1 MRNILLALA
10 AAVTF
15 SAPVFADTIEILTY
29 YKPGGGTDQQIQIA
43 KPLLEA
49 QGHTVNVQYLTSCN
63 DAVARLKEGSG
74 NVLMYHLNGDYA
86 PNDADAKCVIS
97 ASDAGVYV
105 AGISAESPLSICVA
119 PNADVTRET
128 LLTKPL
134 KLAAPAG
141 GAELWYINKML
152 STLNATN
159 IEVERYR
166 GGGAMRKGVMA
177 GDVDLFF
184 STNVGLTKVKG
195 YQGCLYS
202 SMMND
207 PMGTPFIGGT
217 DASYPTI
224 ANANII
230 WSDSADSV
238 ALKAMRKALADAS
251 YIDTM
256 RSMKM
261 SVPAATDA
269 YKLVELYSSYA
280 K

>member
-1 MRNILLALA
+1 MRNILTTLA
-10 AAVTF
+10 AVAAF
-15 SAPVFADTIEILTY
+15 SAPAFADTIEILTY

-49 QGHTVNVQYLTSCN
+49 QGHTVNVQYLKSCN

-134 KLAAPAG
+134 KLGVAAG
-141 GAELWYINKML
+141 GAETWYVNRML

-184 STNVGLTKVKG
+184 STNVGLKKVKG

-217 DASYPTI
+217 DSSYPTI

-230 WSDSADSV
+230 WSDSPDSV
-238 ALKAMRKALADAS
+238 AAKAMRTALSDAS
-251 YIDTM
+251 YIETM

-261 SVPAATDA
+261 SVPAPADA
-269 YKLVELYSSYA
+269 PALITTYASYN

>member
-1 MRNILLALA
+1 MRNILTTLA
-10 AAVTF
+10 AVAAF
-15 SAPVFADTIEILTY
+15 SSPVVADTIEILTY

-49 QGHTVNVQYLTSCN
+49 QGHTVNVQYLKSCN

-119 PNADVTRET
+119 PSASVTRET

-134 KLAAPAG
+134 KLGVAAG
-141 GAELWYINKML
+141 GAETWYVNRML

-184 STNVGLTKVKG
+184 STNVGLKKVKG

-207 PMGTPFIGGT
+207 PMGTPFIGGS

-238 ALKAMRKALADAS
+238 ALKAMRKALSDAS

-256 RSMKM
+256 HSMKM

-269 YKLVELYSSYA
+269 YDLVKMYGSYS